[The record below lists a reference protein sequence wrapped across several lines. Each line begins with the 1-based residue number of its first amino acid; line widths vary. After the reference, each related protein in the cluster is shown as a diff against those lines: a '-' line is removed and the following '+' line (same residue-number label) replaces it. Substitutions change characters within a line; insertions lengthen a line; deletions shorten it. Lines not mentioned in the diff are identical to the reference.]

1 MHIIFGTLNRL
12 TATADEVELS
22 QSVQNAF
29 ATFVKDPGASPAP
42 NWPAYEADTAV
53 STLAKIAYHGNV
65 QLDDFVG
72 PIDPSSMVSIGNIYT
87 ICGIFIGTPFTTD
100 RMVRARHGTHSWTS
114 APEVYPSSVGYGER
128 LRIITFLALAQSP
141 DEFIWSIVIELA
153 G

>member
-1 MHIIFGTLNRL
+1 MLSRS

-42 NWPAYEADTAV
+42 NWPAYEADVSGNTAV

-72 PIDPSSMVSIGNIYT
+72 PIDPSSTVSIGNIYT
-87 ICGIFIGTPFTTD
+87 ICGIFIGTPLRT
-100 RMVRARHGTHSWTS
+100 GW
-114 APEVYPSSVGYGER
+114 SVQGMGPIPGLPP
-128 LRIITFLALAQSP
+128 LRYIQVLLAMGR
-141 DEFIWSIVIELA
+141 D
-153 G
+153 